1 MKKIA
6 TLMLILFLGLGALAV
21 PAMAK
26 ENPAPQTVEDA
37 EDFFWTEEFRRLTP
51 EEVAKV
57 PSIELT
63 ADQEGISTYADV
75 IETYYARNKNDGKLY
90 KRRWN
95 ATRGYWVDRDWI
107 LVG

>member
-1 MKKIA
+1 MKKIV
-6 TLMLILFLGLGALAV
+6 TLLLTLLLGIGALAV
-21 PAMAK
+21 PAVAA
-26 ENPAPQTVEDA
+26 ESPAPQAVADESLFGSEA
-37 EDFFWTEEFRRLTP
+37 FRRLTP
-51 EEVAKV
+51 ELVAQI

-63 ADQEGISTYADV
+63 VEEGISTYADV

-95 ATRGYWVDRDWI
+95 ATRGYWVDKDWI